1 MAPTFDT
8 IQDIHMKDST
18 ALARNKQD
26 DSQQAK
32 VIPLLACPD
41 IKEQVSFY
49 QKLGFVVTQMQ
60 TSPRPFASVK
70 LATIELMF
78 YGSRKVIPSANPT
91 LCYIKVNDVDAMHDA
106 FARSVKELTGSVP
119 RTGIPRFT
127 TVRDLQDDRRFTL
140 TDTGGNTLYIGSPLK
155 AGESTILRT
164 LENEK
169 YAKLFAVLYDIV
181 YSKEDPFMAA
191 DNLSRYDIKIE
202 LLSDLDKAKY
212 LLVLLDIHQK
222 IGKAFED
229 RQLKNLL
236 EIHEADQGQWQIIRM
251 KHSSILFA

>member
-1 MAPTFDT
+1 
-8 IQDIHMKDST
+8 MKDST

-26 DSQQAK
+26 DGQQAK

-41 IKEQVSFY
+41 IREQVAFY
-49 QKLGFVVTQMQ
+49 QKLGFVVIEMQ

-70 LATIELMF
+70 LGTIELMF
-78 YGSRKVIPSANPT
+78 YGSRKVANPT
-91 LCYIKVNDVDAMHDA
+91 MCYIKVNDVDAMHDA
-106 FARSVKELTGSVP
+106 FASSLKELTGSVP

-127 TVRDLQDDRRFTL
+127 TVRDLKDDRRFTL
-140 TDTGGNTLYIGSPLK
+140 TDAGGNTLYIGSPVK
-155 AGESTILRT
+155 AGESTVLRT

-181 YSKEDPFMAA
+181 YSKEDPYMAA
-191 DNLSRYDIKIE
+191 DNLSRYDRNLE

-212 LLVLLDIHQK
+212 FLVLLDIHQK
-222 IGKAFED
+222 IGKAFDD

-236 EIHEADQGQWQIIRM
+236 EIHEADQGQWQIIRK